1 MSERTTQFPT
11 RCSFAQSK
19 GCIMAAPS
27 YNNTYKRSS
36 FTIPAGIIPAGVVFL
51 FLVVITLL
59 SSCANKPHEEN
70 RETLLHNCKD
80 FSDSINSLPTIPF
93 DRIPSV
99 FTRWKNLE
107 TRLLEVIERDTLEEE
122 QNMIALSIMSR
133 YGNQTLNK
141 IFESIDYR
149 LHDLTDL
156 LTLERD
162 IACRLVKI
170 DKKYFSDAEHFYDS
184 LGNVSPLPVGNM
196 KNTEDEYQLFL
207 ESSLSSEF
215 KDWDDVEE
223 VLSTE
228 DRCYTGYL
236 QNLKNHS
243 QKMTANI
250 IEMTERLASRL
261 MESAQEG
268 KFSSERLVA
277 YMTVRTSRRQIL
289 CARQEL
295 AYIENGK
302 VDRIGNASMSISG
315 IIAPFLHFNPL
326 LIASRNQCQMDELR
340 DIGSRIADAFNKL
353 ESQGFI
359 LISHP
364 DSLPN
369 RIAKD
374 YISFMMNY

>member
-1 MSERTTQFPT
+1 MSDRTTQSPT

-19 GCIMAAPS
+19 GCIVAAPS
-27 YNNTYKRSS
+27 YNNTDKRSS

-51 FLVVITLL
+51 FLAVITLL
-59 SSCANKPHEEN
+59 SSCSNKQYEEN

-99 FTRWKNLE
+99 FTRWKNME

-122 QNMIALSIMSR
+122 QNMIALSILSQ
-133 YGNQTLNK
+133 YGDQTLNK

-149 LHDLTDL
+149 LHDFTDL
-156 LTLERD
+156 LSLERD

-170 DKKYFSDAEHFYDS
+170 DRKYFSDAELFYDS

-215 KDWDDVEE
+215 KDWNDVEE
-223 VLSTE
+223 FLSTE
-228 DRCYTGYL
+228 DRCYNGYL

-243 QKMTANI
+243 QKMTATI
-250 IEMTERLASRL
+250 IEMTETLASRL
-261 MESAQEG
+261 MGSAQEG

-277 YMTVRTSRRQIL
+277 YMTVRTCRRQIL
-289 CARQEL
+289 CARHEL

-315 IIAPFLHFNPL
+315 IIAPFLHFNPV

>member
-1 MSERTTQFPT
+1 MSERTTQSPT

-19 GCIMAAPS
+19 GCIVATPS
-27 YNNTYKRSS
+27 YNNTHKRSS
-36 FTIPAGIIPAGVVFL
+36 FTIPAGASPAGVVFL

-59 SSCANKPHEEN
+59 SSCSNKQYEEN

-133 YGNQTLNK
+133 YGDQTLNK

-149 LHDLTDL
+149 LHDFTDL

-170 DKKYFSDAEHFYDS
+170 DRKYFSDAEHFYDS
-184 LGNVSPLPVGNM
+184 LGNIGPLPDNDM
-196 KNTEDEYQLFL
+196 KYTEQEYLSFL

-215 KDWDDVEE
+215 KGWNDVEE
-223 VLSTE
+223 FLSTE

-236 QNLKNHS
+236 QNPKNHS
-243 QKMTANI
+243 QKMTATI

-295 AYIENGK
+295 TYMGNGK
-302 VDRIGNASMSISG
+302 ADRIDNASMSISG

-326 LIASRNQCQMDELR
+326 LIASRNQRQMDELR
-340 DIGSRIADAFNKL
+340 KIGSRIPDAFYKL
-353 ESQGFI
+353 ESRGFI

-364 DSLPN
+364 DCLPN